1 MRKIEVTE
9 YSVHLRNNLS
19 FGFASDSGDSTAK
32 ADGFC
37 TLSYKGVNFNL

>member
-19 FGFASDSGDSTAK
+19 FGFVSDSGDSTAK
-32 ADGFC
+32 AMDFAHLH
-37 TLSYKGVNFNL
+37 TKE